1 MRATTGHAA
10 GSLYKRWRRQQWR
23 GRPGP
28 FLRPN
33 SPPCAASP
41 SSPSPSVPIHPLL
54 TAGTR
59 TYHQHLFFHRSP
71 SKMTL
76 CKASTLILF
85 AASFVA
91 MLTMSVLPS
100 AGAAAG
106 SDKTV
111 NQGVALASM
120 LLRDAPPST
129 AAELA
134 KANSKCTKQAALCNK
149 SPLSIS
155 IVHQLR
161 ACLACDNTCRLAFE
175 MSMDLVRP
183 ALEMRRLNDLL
194 DMCGLKW
201 RDLTDVTPPWAWA
214 TERRPREGVQYEQRQ
229 QRPDRAASELFK
241 SAT

>member
-1 MRATTGHAA
+1 MRATTGDAA
-10 GSLYKRWRRQQWR
+10 GSLYKRWRGQQWR

-33 SPPCAASP
+33 SPQCAASP

-59 TYHQHLFFHRSP
+59 TYYQHFFFHRSP

-91 MLTMSVLPS
+91 MLTISVLPS

-106 SDKTV
+106 SDTTA

-120 LLRDAPPST
+120 LRRDAPPSYT

-134 KANSKCTKQAALCNK
+134 KANSKCTKEAALCNK

-155 IVHQLR
+155 IVPQIR
-161 ACLACDNTCRLAFE
+161 ACLACDNTCRLAFK
-175 MSMDLVRP
+175 MSMVLVRP

-194 DMCGLKW
+194 DSCGLKW
-201 RDLTDVTPPWAWA
+201 RDLTDV
-214 TERRPREGVQYEQRQ
+214 
-229 QRPDRAASELFK
+229 
-241 SAT
+241 